1 MTKAVEP
8 GENTEPDE
16 EEFEDPY
23 QRGQGVSIARLMSG
37 VLLIIIA
44 SLLIGQGLAYFPRSS
59 VTDLI
64 VGSSI
69 IFMSLYFMWIT
80 RSGPFKHHK

>member
-8 GENTEPDE
+8 DE
-16 EEFEDPY
+16 SDESEEFEDPY
-23 QRGQGVSIARLMSG
+23 QRSQGISVARLISG

-44 SLLIGQGLAYFPRSS
+44 SLLIGQGLAYFPRGS
-59 VTDLI
+59 VTDLV

-69 IFMSLYFMWIT
+69 IFMILYFMWIT
-80 RSGPFKHHK
+80 RCGAFKHRK